1 MGQDV
6 DLEGLD
12 KSAELVVNLLLND
25 LKRGNYF
32 S

>member
-25 LKRGNYF
+25 MKSGKFF